1 MVSMWTLIISNIVVV
16 NCLSVIWVVRL
27 PRHRN
32 PNDKETFENKDLFRR
47 ILGILLC
54 QANLQ
59 HQRQPKSPRSEY
71 FSSTLTNFQKYSKY
85 FKTNQL
91 SIYFQRYLQL
101 IFHSFVLPQSSTK
114 STVETTRL
122 LLLATG
128 SDYLASMRRG
138 FKADGWRIFCKFIK
152 FHLLAKIS
160 KLPES

>member
-1 MVSMWTLIISNIVVV
+1 MIFVV

-138 FKADGWRIFCKFIK
+138 FKADGWRI
-152 FHLLAKIS
+152 LLQIYQIS
-160 KLPES
+160 SSGQDCQAS